1 MSEMNGGD
9 GKKKKKD
16 DDGDRSVHSLSSSP
30 SPSPDEASVEAAR
43 RDRDRDAVPI
53 FSAAQPR
60 PAAAS
65 ATAFAESKAA
75 LRRRARVRRQAL
87 MVVAGRLPGEQR
99 PAGVHPAGHRSLLV
113 VVVVVPLIA
122 TARGSVGQRRG
133 ALSRS
138 TRTYT
143 SAYRQ
148 APGPNPVCVWI
159 GRWSTLLIGG
169 GQTVP
174 GGGSAAAERDAPSS
188 VHRVAERQ
196 AI

>member
-1 MSEMNGGD
+1 MATVQFIAC
-9 GKKKKKD
+9 
-16 DDGDRSVHSLSSSP
+16 RPP
-30 SPSPDEASVEAAR
+30 SSPDEASVVAAR

-133 ALSRS
+133 EERFRGQHVR
-138 TRTYT
+138 TRLRTGRPPVRILF
-143 SAYRQ
+143 AYGSV
-148 APGPNPVCVWI
+148 AGPRC
-159 GRWSTLLIGG
+159 
-169 GQTVP
+169 
-174 GGGSAAAERDAPSS
+174 
-188 VHRVAERQ
+188 
-196 AI
+196 

>member
-1 MSEMNGGD
+1 MATVQFIAC
-9 GKKKKKD
+9 
-16 DDGDRSVHSLSSSP
+16 RPP
-30 SPSPDEASVEAAR
+30 SSPDEASVVAAR

-53 FSAAQPR
+53 FSAQPR

-113 VVVVVPLIA
+113 VVVPLIA

-159 GRWSTLLIGG
+159 DRWSTLLIGG

-174 GGGSAAAERDAPSS
+174 GGVGQRQPS
-188 VHRVAERQ
+188 VTRHHQFIE
-196 AI
+196 